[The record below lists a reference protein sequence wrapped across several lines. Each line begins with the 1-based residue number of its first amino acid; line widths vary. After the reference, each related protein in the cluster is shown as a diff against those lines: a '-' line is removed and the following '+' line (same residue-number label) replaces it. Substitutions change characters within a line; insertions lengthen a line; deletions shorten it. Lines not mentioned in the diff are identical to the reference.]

1 MNWKLLFGTLSI
13 IPAAIA
19 YFIYFKHMLAG
30 KTKPHAFSWLI
41 WGLLAANGF
50 IAQVSAHAGIGAWTT
65 GITSVASFAVFA
77 FALHL
82 GTTNATQSDKA
93 LLALALAGLLLL
105 PVVDDKEIALCIT
118 LTALIIGFAMTV
130 RKAYHKPHEENAMS
144 FLLNTLKFAPAI
156 LALNSFSF
164 LTLAYPLVA
173 VSGNAAVV
181 LVVYVRGRQVHAKK
195 QGVPGFVDPS

>member
-1 MNWKLLFGTLSI
+1 MSLKLFFGILSI

-19 YFIYFKHMLAG
+19 YYIYFKHMLAG

-50 IAQVSAHAGIGAWTT
+50 FAQVGANAGIGAWTT
-65 GITSVASFAVFA
+65 GITSVASFAVFG

-82 GTTNATQSDKA
+82 GTTNATKSDKILLAMA
-93 LLALALAGLLLL
+93 LLGLMLL
-105 PVVDDKEIALCIT
+105 PVIGSKEVALCIT
-118 LTALIIGFAMTV
+118 LAALVIGFFMTV
-130 RKAYHKPHEENAMS
+130 RKAYHKPHEENATS

-156 LALNSFSF
+156 LALSNFSF
-164 LTLAYPLVA
+164 LALAYPLVA

-181 LVVYVRGRQVHAKK
+181 LVIFLRSRRLV
-195 QGVPGFVDPS
+195 